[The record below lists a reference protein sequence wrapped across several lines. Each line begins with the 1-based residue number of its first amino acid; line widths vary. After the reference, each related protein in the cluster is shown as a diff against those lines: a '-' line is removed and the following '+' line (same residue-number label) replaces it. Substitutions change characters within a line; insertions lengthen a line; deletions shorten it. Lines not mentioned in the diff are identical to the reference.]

1 MNTKIELT
9 CPLPYTWDESDDGQ
23 ATAQNDQGWLNGIA
37 ANAAP
42 FSDWWTKARIVQ
54 MAYAPTYGA
63 DPAIYTA
70 YRTVDAIAKALVEE
84 ILTYGQAFD
93 VVQGQAMYPGFFE
106 AVDPAFVIKTLNSC
120 QAGEFTKAISR
131 NFEVYRY
138 LGKGDTAREREGG
151 DRCSRNTFLVLS
163 TASVSLSVERTLP
176 PSHKFRPLFNVEELA
191 HIIHDRGIQSLTL
204 RTHGYANPALGFF
217 KFLAQ
222 EANVLF
228 ADPKPNAQAF
238 DTLADKHLYIGYH
251 WPSEMPLFNASL
263 TRDSLSNLEVLF
275 KFLISV
281 LVLSF
286 IPSGVLIALTRV
298 FERLRIVE
306 PAGWQWDLAIA
317 AGVFFLWLSLLML
330 LRGVVYLRDRYRAVH
345 YGAPDLAEFFWRLDQ
360 HLKQINLAEMP
371 PPKPLLNPEA
381 DRQWLAKHRKQVN
394 LIGHSM
400 GGLVVVNMLRVLSD
414 RFGKDDLDSYEDGGL
429 GDCLRLGKI
438 ILASPDIPLELL
450 REGRNNY
457 VRSAIRRCE
466 QIYLMSSD
474 RDIVLRYLSTLG
486 NWFTEPSIEMSGLR
500 LGNIFL
506 PPDPAVTPTPRRRR
520 RRRERL
526 QGLQIRGAIIARA
539 AVRPTSAF
547 DLFENFSY
555 LDCSKMVGLNGVALE
570 LNPLTAIPIDI
581 INSFLYLIGRIDVHG
596 GYFFVYTPT
605 FKLLPFLMQAKAPTE
620 AEVREQLARWDPQQ
634 TMLRFL
640 YRVTPTPGSKDA
652 EPNAGSSA
660 PETDDPEIVD
670 NSLETQR
677 QGEH

>member
-1 MNTKIELT
+1 MKLI
-9 CPLPYTWDESDDGQ
+9 CPLPYRWESSDAEQETVDLEE
-23 ATAQNDQGWLNGIA
+23 TAQNDQRWLNGIT

-54 MAYAPTYGA
+54 MAYAPLPGA
-63 DPAIYTA
+63 DQAIYQA
-70 YRTVDAIAKALVEE
+70 ARTVDAIQQALFAE
-84 ILTYGQAFD
+84 IVAVSQAFD
-93 VVQGQAMYPGFFE
+93 LAQCQLWYPGFFQ
-106 AVDPAFVIKTLNSC
+106 AVDPGFIIKTLNSW

-138 LGKGDTAREREGG
+138 LGSGNSRKGIKES

-176 PSHKFRPLFNVEELA
+176 HPKKFRPLFNVEELA
-191 HIIHDRGIQSLTL
+191 QTIHERGIQAMTL

-222 EANVLF
+222 EANALF
-228 ADPKPNAQAF
+228 ADPQPDAHTF

-251 WPSEMPLFNASL
+251 WPSEMPLFNAGL
-263 TRDSLSNLEVLF
+263 TRDSFNHLELLF
-275 KFLISV
+275 KFLFSV
-281 LVLSF
+281 LLLSF
-286 IPSGVLIALTRV
+286 IPSAVLIAGTRV
-298 FERLRIVE
+298 FERLQIVRAVG
-306 PAGWQWDLAIA
+306 PQWDVAIA

-330 LRGVVYLRDRYRAVH
+330 LRGVVYQRDRYRAVH

-360 HLKQINLAEMP
+360 HLSQLNLAEM
-371 PPKPLLNPEA
+371 PKPLLNPEA
-381 DRQWLAKHRKQVN
+381 DRQWLSQRRKQVN

-414 RFGKDDLDSYEDGGL
+414 RFGKDDQDSYEDGGL
-429 GDCLRLGKI
+429 GECLRLGKI

-474 RDIVLRYLSTLG
+474 RDIVLRYLSSLG

-506 PPDPAVTPTPRRRR
+506 PPAPAPVGKSRRRK
-520 RRRERL
+520 RRERL
-526 QGLQIRGAIIARA
+526 KGLLIRGAVFARP

-547 DLFENFSY
+547 DLFENFNY
-555 LDCSKMVGLNGVALE
+555 LDCSKMPGVNGVGIE
-570 LNPLTAIPIDI
+570 LNPLTALLIDG
-581 INSFLYLIGRIDVHG
+581 INIVLFLIGKIDVHG
-596 GYFFVYTPT
+596 GYFLVDTPT
-605 FKLLPFLMQAKAPTE
+605 FRLLPFLMQAKAPTE
-620 AEVREQLARWDPQQ
+620 VEVREQLARWDPRG
-634 TMLRFL
+634 TMIRFL
-640 YRVTPTPGSKDA
+640 YRVSPTPGSPA
-652 EPNAGSSA
+652 AA
-660 PETDDPEIVD
+660 PEAESTEP
-670 NSLETQR
+670 
-677 QGEH
+677 